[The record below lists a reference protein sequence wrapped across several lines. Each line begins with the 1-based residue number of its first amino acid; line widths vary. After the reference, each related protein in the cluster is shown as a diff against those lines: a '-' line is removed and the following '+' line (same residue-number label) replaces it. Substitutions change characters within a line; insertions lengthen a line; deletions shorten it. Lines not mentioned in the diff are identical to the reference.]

1 MTLEIGLPESSR
13 PDGSPDRD
21 DEGKRPRRGT
31 WARWLL
37 RVAVLLLAVVVLT
50 PLVVAARVWY
60 DARQDSHPKSDAI
73 IVLGAAQYNGRP
85 SPTLEWRPAPG
96 PRLQNRGG
104 APAILRDG
112 GR

>member
-13 PDGSPDRD
+13 PDGSRGRN
-21 DEGKRPRRGT
+21 EGNRPRRGGM
-31 WARWLL
+31 ARWSM
-37 RVAVLLLAVVVLT
+37 RGVLALLAVVILT